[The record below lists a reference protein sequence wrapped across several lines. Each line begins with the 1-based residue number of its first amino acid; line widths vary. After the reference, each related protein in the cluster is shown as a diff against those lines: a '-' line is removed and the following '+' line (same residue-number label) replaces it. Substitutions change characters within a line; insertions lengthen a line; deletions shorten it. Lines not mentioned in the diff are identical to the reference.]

1 MLSRKISYFLLFA
14 TAVSIYTNTIAR
26 PLRVLFVMHEFPKF
40 IQPFILN
47 QMSGLLERGH
57 EVFIY
62 ANVTPYKKDK
72 DAQQIMPPEVEK
84 YKLLKRTAYQ
94 KLPKKVKDVDI
105 LYCQFG
111 IDGYVGLE
119 LKKKY
124 NLTGK
129 IVTCFRGDD
138 ITQLPKPIASGLT
151 TKKRGP
157 FSVPCYYPTMYKDL
171 FNQADLFMP
180 VCAYFKDKLIELG
193 CNPQKIQVHHSAV
206 NCKEF
211 TFKPRSVKPNET
223 VHIISNSRLV
233 EMKGIEYAIR
243 AFALVHQK
251 HPNTRFTVIGDGP
264 LKEHLQ
270 NVINQLSL
278 TESVKLVG
286 WKSHDSI
293 PQLLHS
299 AHIFVLPS
307 VTDKN
312 GTQEGIPNA
321 IMEAMATGMPV
332 VSTYHAGIPEVVQD
346 GVSGFL
352 VPERDVQALANKLE
366 LLVSRPDIWQ
376 RMGKA
381 GRDIIEKTHNIE
393 KENDDLVA
401 IFKRLIA

>member
-1 MLSRKISYFLLFA
+1 
-14 TAVSIYTNTIAR
+14 
-26 PLRVLFVMHEFPKF
+26 
-40 IQPFILN
+40 
-47 QMSGLLERGH
+47 
-57 EVFIY
+57 
-62 ANVTPYKKDK
+62 
-72 DAQQIMPPEVEK
+72 
-84 YKLLKRTAYQ
+84 
-94 KLPKKVKDVDI
+94 
-105 LYCQFG
+105 
-111 IDGYVGLE
+111 
-119 LKKKY
+119 
-124 NLTGK
+124 
-129 IVTCFRGDD
+129 
-138 ITQLPKPIASGLT
+138 
-151 TKKRGP
+151 
-157 FSVPCYYPTMYKDL
+157 
-171 FNQADLFMP
+171 
-180 VCAYFKDKLIELG
+180 
-193 CNPQKIQVHHSAV
+193 
-206 NCKEF
+206 
-211 TFKPRSVKPNET
+211 
-223 VHIISNSRLV
+223 
-233 EMKGIEYAIR
+233 MKGIEYAIR

-251 HPNTRFTVIGDGP
+251 HPSTRFTVIGDGP